1 MTTSLENLMLI
12 LSTSFAGS
20 FVGVGGIIT
29 CIYAIKRK
37 NRLIFLFSAM
47 WLLYALFWF
56 IDAAAHYNYSTF
68 LMAIAIIPQLIG
80 VPCIIVFIELSRK
93 EHVSPANI
101 SILFILEFLV
111 LAATFL
117 LPASENYEVIQGYG
131 VHNKGI
137 LRIFQVIFLLYFV
150 TQYFLWSLQTWRKA
164 PIEYKR
170 LSLWLLFGS
179 SLFSIITVLMYAMGG
194 IIKIFNSIAF
204 FTNGIGAFITIIAI
218 LKDPKIIYI
227 LPFTAYRVLVLDTK
241 EGIALFKHDW
251 AELEEIEENIFS
263 MVLQAVGSIL
273 DEILKKG
280 EVREI
285 QMDRAVLLIQH
296 DKRYPIAS
304 VLVSSKSTKSLRI
317 GLKLFNDQFILNFYN
332 ENVDFHEV
340 SKFSEANTL
349 VNSIFD
355 FVPERKIRS
364 KEI

>member
-1 MTTSLENLMLI
+1 MASFENIILI
-12 LSTSFAGS
+12 ISTSFAGT

-29 CIYAIKRK
+29 FFYAIKKK
-37 NRLIFLFSAM
+37 NKLIFLFSAM

-56 IDAAAHYNYSTF
+56 VDAAAHFYYSTF
-68 LMAIAIIPQLIG
+68 LMALAIIPQLIG
-80 VPCIIVFIELSRK
+80 GTCIVIFIELSRK

-101 SILFILEFLV
+101 TILSIIEFILLSV
-111 LAATFL
+111 TFL
-117 LPASENYEVIQGYG
+117 IPASENFEVIPGYG
-131 VHNKGI
+131 VHNKAV
-137 LRIFQVIFLLYFV
+137 LRIVQLIFLIYFI
-150 TQYFLWSLQTWRKA
+150 TQYFLWSLQTWRKSPLEFKPLA
-164 PIEYKR
+164 R
-170 LSLWLLFGS
+170 WLLFGS
-179 SLFSIITVLMYAMGG
+179 TLFSIITVIMYGLGG
-194 IIKIFNSIAF
+194 IAKIFNPLAF
-204 FTNGIGAFITIIAI
+204 FTNGIGAFITILVI

-263 MVLQAVGSIL
+263 MVLQAVGSVL

-317 GLKLFNDQFILNFYN
+317 GLKSFNDQFILKYYN

-340 SKFSEANTL
+340 SKFSEAKML

-355 FVPERKIRS
+355 FVPERMQQA
-364 KEI
+364 